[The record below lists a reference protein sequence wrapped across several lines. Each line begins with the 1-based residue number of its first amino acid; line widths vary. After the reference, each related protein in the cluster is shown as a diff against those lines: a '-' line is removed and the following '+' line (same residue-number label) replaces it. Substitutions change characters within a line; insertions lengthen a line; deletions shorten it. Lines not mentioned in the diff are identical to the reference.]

1 MPLLGRNPS
10 LCVLLTAIEEYC
22 VWPSALSPVP
32 NIKPSYTGC
41 SCLLKTLN
49 IKDRRDTP
57 SAITHHATRTL
68 CKTTWMERKTSSKV
82 HNSPWLH
89 SIFSPTPFVFDF
101 LFLRLNYRID
111 VNVISLKQRRL
122 LMRNSVW
129 SVKTLQ
135 SHSKMTHVVS
145 WQCRR
150 LTVYCVFSRQRD
162 HNTEL
167 QQSSCGSICFVLF
180 FYSWGW
186 TSLSDAFDAP
196 ASHWL
201 LGVVAVATLGSYDRR
216 LIRAPSHLHPSLHK
230 LLCTTEATD
239 KMHLIGFV
247 SL

>member
-1 MPLLGRNPS
+1 M
-10 LCVLLTAIEEYC
+10 
-22 VWPSALSPVP
+22 WPSALSPIP

-68 CKTTWMERKTSSKV
+68 CKTTWMERKISSEV

-101 LFLRLNYRID
+101 LFLHLNYRID
-111 VNVISLKQRRL
+111 VNIISLKQRRL

-145 WQCRR
+145 RVSEIDCVLRFLKAAGSQCRIAAIELWLSLFCSFFLFLGLD
-150 LTVYCVFSRQRD
+150 LTQWRVWRTCIALTTGSRC
-162 HNTEL
+162 
-167 QQSSCGSICFVLF
+167 CGNLGII
-180 FYSWGW
+180 WQ
-186 TSLSDAFDAP
+186 TS
-196 ASHWL
+196 
-201 LGVVAVATLGSYDRR
+201 
-216 LIRAPSHLHPSLHK
+216 HPSALPSASV
-230 LLCTTEATD
+230 TP
-239 KMHLIGFV
+239 
-247 SL
+247 